1 MLSSQKNDN
10 YVRRRY
16 VSLTIVI
23 TVLCICTSRYVL
35 CLKYIQLILKIKLL
49 KYLKQIFQWWKT
61 DKKNSF

>member
-49 KYLKQIFQWWKT
+49 KYLKQIFQ
-61 DKKNSF
+61 